1 MKIKNILILNNK
13 LLLISLL
20 FAINMFAKSIDFNS
34 AEQNPQ
40 RVAPSDINQIFS
52 FNDSIKDSML
62 SVVNISTKKHIT
74 NQVGNLPME
83 MFNDPLFRRFFGDQF
98 GNQFKQNKIQR
109 ALGSGVIVSN
119 DGYIITNNHVIENAD
134 EITVTLSGETTEYSA
149 KLIGKDVDS
158 DLAVIKI
165 EAKNLTPIKIG
176 HSSDLKVG
184 DLIFAIGNPF
194 GIGETVTQGIISALN
209 KNRVG
214 INRYE
219 NFIQTDAS
227 INPGNSGGALVDS
240 RGALIGINSAIIS
253 KSGGNNGIGFAIPID
268 MVTEVATKLVEEG
281 KVTRGYL
288 GVVINDLTKE
298 SARVYNHKSGALIME
313 VGRDTPAARYGL
325 KRGDLIYAI
334 NNKAIK
340 DRASLQNTIASFKP
354 NEKITIKL
362 ERNKKDI
369 TITAVLGNRDGL
381 IISESVNGTI
391 LGGLQLSDLDNN
403 LIDQFRLPRNIV
415 GVLVTDVKPKSTA
428 EKVGFQA
435 GDVIIQIE
443 DIAITRFPDV
453 QEALRKYND
462 VYKRVYVNRQGQT
475 ILLVI
480 K

>member
-1 MKIKNILILNNK
+1 MTIKNILIFNKK
-13 LLLISLL
+13 LLFISSLL
-20 FAINMFAKSIDFNS
+20 AVNMFAKGIDFNL

-40 RVAPSDINQIFS
+40 RVVPNEINQIFS
-52 FNDSIKDSML
+52 FNDSVKDAML

-74 NQVGNLPME
+74 NQMGNLPME

-109 ALGSGVIVSN
+109 ALGSGVIVSQ

-134 EITVTLSGETTEYSA
+134 EITVTLSGDTTEYSA
-149 KLIGKDVDS
+149 KLIGKDADS

-176 HSSDLKVG
+176 HSTDLKVG

-209 KNRVG
+209 KNQVG

-268 MVTEVATKLVEEG
+268 MVIEVATKLVDEG

-298 SARVYNHKSGALIME
+298 SAKVYNHKSGALIME
-313 VGRDTPAARYGL
+313 VGRDAPAAKYGL
-325 KRGDLIYAI
+325 KRGDLIFAI

-354 NEKITIKL
+354 NEKIVIQL

-369 TITAVLGNRDGL
+369 TINAVLGNRDGL

-403 LIDQFRLPRNIV
+403 LIDQYRLPRNMV
-415 GVLVTDVKPKSTA
+415 GVLIIDVKAKSDA

-443 DIAITRFPDV
+443 DVAVNRFPDV

>member
-1 MKIKNILILNNK
+1 MKIKTIFSFNKKLILIT
-13 LLLISLL
+13 SLL
-20 FAINMFAKSIDFNS
+20 SVNLFAQSIDFDMI
-34 AEQNPQ
+34 EKNPQ
-40 RVAPSDINQIFS
+40 RVIPNSNNQILS
-52 FNDSIKDSML
+52 FHESVNDAML
-62 SVVNISTKKHIT
+62 SVVNISTKKHMT

-109 ALGSGVIVSN
+109 ALGSGVVVSE

-149 KLIGKDVDS
+149 KLIGKDADS

-165 EAKNLTPIKIG
+165 DAKKLHPIKIG

-184 DLIFAIGNPF
+184 DMIFAIGNPF

-268 MVTEVATKLVEEG
+268 MVIEVATKLVEEG

-288 GVVINDLTKE
+288 GVVINDLTKDT
-298 SARVYNHKSGALIME
+298 AQVYKHKSGALIME
-313 VGRDTPAARYGL
+313 VGTDTPAYKYGL
-325 KRGDLIYAI
+325 KRGDLIFAI
-334 NNKAIK
+334 NNKPIK
-340 DRASLQNTIASFKP
+340 DRTDLQNTIASFKP
-354 NEKITIKL
+354 NEKITILL
-362 ERNKKDI
+362 ERDRKDI
-369 TITAVLGNRDGL
+369 TLNAVLGNRDGL
-381 IISESVNGTI
+381 IISESANGRI
-391 LGGLQLSDLDNN
+391 LGGLQLSDLSNN
-403 LIDQFRLPRNIV
+403 LIEQYRLPRNIT
-415 GVLVTDVKPKSTA
+415 GVLVVNVKPKSQS

-443 DIAITRFPDV
+443 DIVVNQFPDV
-453 QEALRKYND
+453 QEAIRKYNSIN
-462 VYKRVYVNRQGQT
+462 KRVYVNRQGQI